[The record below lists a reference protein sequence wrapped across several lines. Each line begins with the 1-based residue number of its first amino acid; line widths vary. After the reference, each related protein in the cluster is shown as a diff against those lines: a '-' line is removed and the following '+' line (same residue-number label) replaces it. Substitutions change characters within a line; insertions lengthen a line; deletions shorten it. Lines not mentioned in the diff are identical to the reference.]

1 MEAAIAPNAS
11 RVPGRRRKSIGSP
24 FYTGVG
30 AIMLVLAV
38 AGFWPQYYTVLAGG
52 AMAATSRHW
61 LIHIHSAMFLG
72 WLLMF
77 ILQAAL
83 LWRGRL
89 DVHRRLG
96 PWMAGYGFLAVALG
110 VVAGIA
116 LAARFGRMN
125 GGLDA
130 AANFVAFPLI
140 DMLFLGGFL
149 TLAVV
154 YRYRRELHKRAMFV
168 ATFSIA
174 VVGIGRLV
182 ARFVPLD
189 LPWLWQPAILS
200 PLLLALIYD
209 GIAHRRLHLVI
220 ATGLAVHA
228 FRLNMEGL
236 TGTEAWLSVGRVL
249 VGPFW

>member
-1 MEAAIAPNAS
+1 MEAALAPNAS
-11 RVPGRRRKSIGSP
+11 RADTPRRRSIRSP

-52 AMAATSRHW
+52 ALAATSRHW
-61 LIHIHSAMFLG
+61 LIHVHSAMFLG
-72 WLLMF
+72 WLFLF

-96 PWMAGYGFLAVALG
+96 PWMAGYGYVAVALG
-110 VVAGIA
+110 VFAGLA

-125 GGLDA
+125 GGLDM

-149 TLAVV
+149 TLAVLC
-154 YRYRRELHKRAMFV
+154 RYRREVHKRAMFV

-182 ARFVPLD
+182 SRLVPLEM
-189 LPWLWQPAILS
+189 PWLWQPAILS
-200 PLLLALIYD
+200 PLLLALVYD
-209 GIAHRRLHLVI
+209 GIVHRRVHLVI
-220 ATGLAVHA
+220 VAGLAVHA
-228 FRLNMEGL
+228 FRLNMEGF
-236 TGTEAWLSVGRVL
+236 TGTEAWLRIGRVL
-249 VGPFW
+249 VQPFW